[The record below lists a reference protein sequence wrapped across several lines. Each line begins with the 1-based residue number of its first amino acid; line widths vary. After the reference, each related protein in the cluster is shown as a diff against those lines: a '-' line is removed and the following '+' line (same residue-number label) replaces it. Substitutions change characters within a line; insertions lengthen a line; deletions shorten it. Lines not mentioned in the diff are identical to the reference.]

1 MPEKDPES
9 GPGEGMKAR
18 SPFPGGG
25 FKGPSFGHGKTE
37 DPTQGRSKTALE
49 AAFQTF
55 VEKTAHRK

>member
-1 MPEKDPES
+1 
-9 GPGEGMKAR
+9 MKAR